1 MTLEIN
7 KYVQLEKETTLGTER
22 FQEIVKKQDGNLI
35 YLKQYRKPFTLV
47 GNKLIRDNITLTI
60 R

>member
-7 KYVQLEKETTLGTER
+7 KYVKLEKETTLGIEM

-35 YLKQYRKPFTLV
+35 YLKKYRKPFTLV

>member
-1 MTLEIN
+1 MRLEIN
-7 KYVQLEKETTLGTER
+7 KYVKLKKETTLGTEM

-35 YLKQYRKPFTLV
+35 YLKKYRKPFTLV